1 MVEEGFVRTRAPTQ
15 VCQAFSHAELMA
27 LKKIKL
33 GKMPC
38 LQHQNGA
45 SKCRKQSSEW
55 LARLRMSTIKPK
67 AADQFPADF
76 SQADAWQMQGMYGF
90 PQPRVILRRHRCSK
104 TVGIWFK
111 ATSTAMYF
119 SRVKKLGCKPFLP
132 SEPRRKALQNAS
144 RDMALHRAYQ
154 CQPRT
159 ATDLKPEGTELT
171 IFQQD

>member
-1 MVEEGFVRTRAPTQ
+1 MEPRNAG
-15 VCQAFSHAELMA
+15 SKA
-27 LKKIKL
+27 LK
-33 GKMPC
+33 
-38 LQHQNGA
+38 
-45 SKCRKQSSEW
+45 W

-90 PQPRVILRRHRCSK
+90 PQPRIILRRHRCSK